1 MALNTKR
8 LSSLVGL
15 ALEERQLT
23 VAVVGR
29 ANGDFKLTKSTLA
42 TLTLDPLTADPEL
55 VGREIRNRLDEA
67 GIRESYCA
75 VCLPLPWVLTLQVK
89 IPEMPEA
96 DVAGFLLLEAE
107 RGLPY
112 APADLSLSVS
122 RYKTAKGEACA
133 TLVAV
138 PLSHVQRLD
147 KALRLAKLKPVSF
160 SLGISVLAAR
170 ESGDG
175 AGGITIAVGQQTVEL
190 LVALGEGVVTMRAL
204 EGAIDGE
211 GAHRQVDAEVI
222 GRELRITLG
231 QLAKPTRDT
240 IRQAQV
246 IGGVEVVGPM
256 IEKLVPACQ
265 SLDLTVTRAANA
277 RFEMLKAAG
286 LPSYSG
292 AAAFGLAAR
301 ILSQTAPPFEFMPP
315 KPSRWRQTMARFGS
329 RKIVS
334 AGVAAATAVLLVI
347 GAFLWQTWQLRT
359 LESRW
364 RAIQPRIAALEEIS
378 QQMRQYR
385 AWYDESLPAMRM
397 LKKLVEAFPEDG
409 VASVKSLQIKDLSEV
424 TFAGQA
430 RNNDKFLDLC
440 AALMAS
446 PQLADV
452 KPLQVRGSAPKQF
465 SFTYRWN
472 EGGKNEN

>member
-29 ANGDFKLTKSTLA
+29 ANGDFKLTKSLLS

-67 GIRESYCA
+67 GIRESHCA
-75 VCLPLPWVLTLQVK
+75 VCIPLQWVLTLQVK

-96 DVAGFLLLEAE
+96 DVSGFLMIEAE

-122 RYKTAKGEACA
+122 RYKTAKGESCA

-138 PLSHVQRLD
+138 PLSHVQRLE

-170 ESGDG
+170 EDGDPS
-175 AGGITIAVGQQTVEL
+175 GGITIAVGEHTVEL
-190 LVALGEGVVTMRAL
+190 LVASGEGVVTMRAL
-204 EGAIDGE
+204 EGAIEGE

-231 QLAKPTRDT
+231 QLAKPTRDS

-246 IGGVEVVGPM
+246 IGGVEVVAPM
-256 IEKLVPACQ
+256 IEKLIPACQ
-265 SLDLTVTRAANA
+265 SLELTVARVANP
-277 RFEMLKAAG
+277 RFEMLKTAG
-286 LPSYSG
+286 LPSFSG

-301 ILSQTAPPFEFMPP
+301 ILSQMALPFEFMPP
-315 KPSRWRQTMARFGS
+315 KPSRWQQTMARFGS
-329 RKIVS
+329 RKVVS
-334 AGVAAATAVLLVI
+334 VGMAAAAVVLIVT
-347 GAFLWQTWQLRT
+347 GAFLWQMWELRT

-364 RAIQPRIAALEEIS
+364 RAIQPRIVALEEIG

-385 AWYDESLPAMRM
+385 AWYDESLPAMRI
-397 LKKLVEAFPEDG
+397 LRKLVEAFPEDG
-409 VASVKSLQIKDLSEV
+409 AASVKTLQIKDLSEV

-430 RNNDKFLDLC
+430 RNGKAFMDLLD
-440 AALMAS
+440 AMMAS

-465 SFTYRWN
+465 SFSFRWN

>member
-1 MALNTKR
+1 
-8 LSSLVGL
+8 
-15 ALEERQLT
+15 

-29 ANGDFKLTKSTLA
+29 SNGDFKLTKSLLA

-67 GIRESYCA
+67 GIRESHCA
-75 VCLPLPWVLTLQVK
+75 VCIPLPWVLTLQVK

-96 DVAGFLLLEAE
+96 DVSSFLMLEAE

-138 PLSHVQRLD
+138 PLSHVQRLE

-160 SLGISVLAAR
+160 SLGISILAAR
-170 ESGDG
+170 ENGDTSGG
-175 AGGITIAVGQQTVEL
+175 VTIAVGEHTVEL
-190 LVALGEGVVTMRAL
+190 LVASGEGVVTMRAL

-211 GAHRQVDAEVI
+211 GAQRRVDAEVI

-246 IGGVEVVGPM
+246 IGGADIIRPM
-256 IEKLVPACQ
+256 IEKLTPACQ
-265 SLDLTVTRAANA
+265 SLDLTVATMANA
-277 RFEMLKAAG
+277 RLDMLKTAG
-286 LPSYSG
+286 LPGFSG

-301 ILSQTAPPFEFMPP
+301 ILSQTAPFFEFMPP
-315 KPSRWRQTMARFGS
+315 KPSRWHQTIARFGS

-334 AGVAAATAVLLVI
+334 AGMAAAAVVLILS
-347 GAFLWQTWQLRT
+347 GAFLWQFWELRS

-364 RAIQPRIAALEEIS
+364 HAIQPRIAVLEEI
-378 QQMRQYR
+378 QRQMRQYR
-385 AWYDESLPAMRM
+385 AWYDESFPAMRI
-397 LKKLVEAFPEDG
+397 LKKLVETFPEDG
-409 VASVKSLQIKDLSEV
+409 SVSVKSLQIKDLSEV

-430 RNNDKFLDLC
+430 RDNKPFL
-440 AALMAS
+440 ALLDQMMAS
-446 PQLADV
+446 RQLSDV
-452 KPLQVRGSAPKQF
+452 KPLQVRGTAPKQF
-465 SFTYRWN
+465 SFSFRWN
-472 EGGKNEN
+472 EGGKNED